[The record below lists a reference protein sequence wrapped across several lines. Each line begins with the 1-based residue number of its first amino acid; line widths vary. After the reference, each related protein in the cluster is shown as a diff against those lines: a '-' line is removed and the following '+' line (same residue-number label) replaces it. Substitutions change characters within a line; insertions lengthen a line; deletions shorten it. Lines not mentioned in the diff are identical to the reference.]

1 MKQASRKTV
10 DLTEGVIWKQLLF
23 FTLPLLGS
31 SLIQQLYNTVDLL
44 FVGNL
49 VGKNA
54 SAAVGSSGI
63 LVAAWW
69 DSLPV
74 SVWEPGW

>member
-1 MKQASRKTV
+1 MKQTSRKTV

-23 FTLPLLGS
+23 FALPLLGS

-63 LVAAWW
+63 LVACVVGFFTDVYKRQA
-69 DSLPV
+69 
-74 SVWEPGW
+74 